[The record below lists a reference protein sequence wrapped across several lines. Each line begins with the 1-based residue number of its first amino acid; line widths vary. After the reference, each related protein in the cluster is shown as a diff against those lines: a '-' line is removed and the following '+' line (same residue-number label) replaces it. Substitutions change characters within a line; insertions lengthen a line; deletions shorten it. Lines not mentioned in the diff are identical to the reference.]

1 TVTPKWGS
9 PGPKTGEEDKG
20 GCKTPLSV
28 LLKSRQGNLTTKGGS
43 DKVVTQTP
51 TDQEQAVVETMEG
64 KYRVVLDYLG
74 LRIFTD
80 PLDTAD
86 EALGLVNAF
95 AHNEEGTAPK
105 VSSIQKYNLY
115 EGS

>member
-1 TVTPKWGS
+1 
-9 PGPKTGEEDKG
+9 
-20 GCKTPLSV
+20 
-28 LLKSRQGNLTTKGGS
+28 TTKGGS

-105 VSSIQKYNLY
+105 VSSIQKYNTY
-115 EGS
+115 EGSWESIVFYRRTTPKTTSGLDRDASS